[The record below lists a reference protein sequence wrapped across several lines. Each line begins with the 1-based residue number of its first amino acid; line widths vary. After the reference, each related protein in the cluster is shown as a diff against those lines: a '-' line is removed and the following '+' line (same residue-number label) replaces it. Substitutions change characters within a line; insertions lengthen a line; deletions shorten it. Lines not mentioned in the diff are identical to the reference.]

1 MADADHQHCLQVKS
15 ASNTDCEIES
25 DFQTISLESENP
37 SVHAQQDK
45 AIETTF
51 ESPHEEA
58 SNRIP
63 RRSET
68 RSRGQ
73 M

>member
-1 MADADHQHCLQVKS
+1 MEDAYHQHCLRVKS
-15 ASNTDCEIES
+15 ANNTDCEIES

-37 SVHAQQDK
+37 SVHPQDK

-68 RSRGQ
+68 RS
-73 M
+73 